1 MKSPSEQF
9 HTKPQSYGYHNIQ
22 QVRET
27 VNYENLQEH
36 QQNVINSINL
46 SGLQN
51 QERPQARQFL
61 TEFSDAFSTDE
72 NDTDN
77 VKDFQMKLNLKDDV
91 PVQASYNAI
100 PRNLYKEL
108 KHYIEDLLNK
118 NWIRDSESPYSSPVV
133 GVPKKDGSL
142 RLYVDYRKL
151 NAKTIPD

>member
-9 HTKPQSYGYHNIQ
+9 HSKPQSYGYHNIQ

-36 QQNVINSINL
+36 QQNVINSINI
-46 SGLQN
+46 SGLQT
-51 QERPQARQFL
+51 QERPQARQLL

-133 GVPKKDGSL
+133 VARKKDGTL
-142 RLYVDYRKL
+142 QLCVD
-151 NAKTIPD
+151 

>member
-91 PVQASYNAI
+91 PVQASSSAI

-108 KHYIEDLLNK
+108 KHYIENLLNK
-118 NWIRDSESPYSSPVV
+118 NWIRDSESPYSSLVV
-133 GVPKKDGSL
+133 VVRQKGSTL
-142 RLYVDYRKL
+142 RLCVDIG
-151 NAKTIPD
+151 N